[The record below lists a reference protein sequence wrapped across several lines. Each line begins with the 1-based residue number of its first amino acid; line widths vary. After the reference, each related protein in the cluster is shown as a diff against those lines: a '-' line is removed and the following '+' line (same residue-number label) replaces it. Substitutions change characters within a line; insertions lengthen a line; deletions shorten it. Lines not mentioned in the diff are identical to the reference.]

1 MAAASGVP
9 SDTKFRACRLQ
20 QSVHERHVGINAV
33 PRWSHQPAAWV
44 PARESA
50 LVGLQAECDR
60 VERIRRIDW
69 RIVSSQDVL
78 KRKVE

>member
-44 PARESA
+44 PARKSARKRNVIGSSGSVASIGES
-50 LVGLQAECDR
+50 
-60 VERIRRIDW
+60 
-69 RIVSSQDVL
+69 
-78 KRKVE
+78 